1 MNDSNRISPSA
12 SFNNEQYYS
21 PGYPTANV
29 DKRAIIKHQLET
41 NFPTKTTV
49 IYGLELVII
58 GLAGIGLQIGLIVN
72 NGVHYEYGN
81 GIWGG
86 FFALVNGLI
95 RLNMGKI

>member
-1 MNDSNRISPSA
+1 MSSGRVNDQL
-12 SFNNEQYYS
+12 NN
-21 PGYPTANV
+21 
-29 DKRAIIKHQLET
+29 DKREIIKRQIET
-41 NFPTKTTV
+41 NFPTKITITT
-49 IYGLELVII
+49 GLILILI

-86 FFALVNGLI
+86 FLALINGLI

>member
-1 MNDSNRISPSA
+1 MNMKDSNRISPTA
-12 SFNNEQYYS
+12 SFNNEQNYS
-21 PGYPTANV
+21 LGNPTV

-49 IYGLELVII
+49 LFGLELVII

-95 RLNMGKI
+95 RLNMGKL